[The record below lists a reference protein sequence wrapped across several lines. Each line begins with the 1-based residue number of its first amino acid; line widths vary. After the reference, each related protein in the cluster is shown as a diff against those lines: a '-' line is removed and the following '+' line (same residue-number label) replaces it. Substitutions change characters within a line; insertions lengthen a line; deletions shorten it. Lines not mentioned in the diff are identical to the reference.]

1 MPKIKR
7 FRNMQKSTPQPQC
20 VENTTTEPSGN
31 SSPTNPIVSSPMIEA
46 QPPSSQHVGRESS
59 LPTENTQQTE
69 TSTLKIHNKL
79 KHPHMLHVNPHY
91 PLKTQNKLNIHKTS
105 WTSIFIVLDDLA
117 GVIKK
122 IKVKVKEVKNLPCGE
137 RIIVEFDEIGMPISE
152 GQGVLAG
159 YYGILATDGNLFPIN
174 LERWSRIAETNAQRY
189 CKLTVGRKWAAH
201 RQNLWNE
208 FYVPAKTKDQI
219 ISNVPTGIERSQ
231 WAHFVTYRLKP
242 ETLFMEIGQLPSRG
256 KLYIETHKKED
267 GSFVND
273 AAKDIAVSPNDVVGK
288 VLGPAHSGRVRC
300 MGLGAAPTNAFR
312 NTRLQISYLSLASST
327 TVSSSSSNQWQQKYN
342 NLESALKAYM
352 IMKEGKI
359 PDEFTSFFD
368 SQPQEGGDANEL
380 ESPLGG
386 TIGSSGASNI

>member
-1 MPKIKR
+1 
-7 FRNMQKSTPQPQC
+7 MQKSTPQPQC
-20 VENTTTEPSGN
+20 VENTTTQPSGN

-69 TSTLKIHNKL
+69 TSTHVGCESSLPTENTEQTETSTKQVGCQSLSYWTVDAIDLK
-79 KHPHMLHVNPHY
+79 
-91 PLKTQNKLNIHKTS
+91 
-105 WTSIFIVLDDLA
+105 

-122 IKVKVKEVKNLPCGE
+122 IKVKVKEVNNLPSGE
-137 RIIVEFDEIGMPISE
+137 HIIVEFDEIGMPIGE
-152 GQGVLAG
+152 GQGILTG
-159 YYGILATDGNLFPIN
+159 YCGLLATDGNLFPIN
-174 LERWSRIAETNAQRY
+174 FERIAEANAQRY
-189 CKLTVGRKWAAH
+189 CKLTLGRKWAAH

-208 FYVPAKTKDQI
+208 FYDPAKTKDQI
-219 ISNVPTGIERSQ
+219 ISNVPTGIERTQ
-231 WAHFVTYRLKP
+231 WAHF
-242 ETLFMEIGQLPSRG
+242 
-256 KLYIETHKKED
+256 D

-273 AAKDIAVSPNDVVGK
+273 AAKDIAEQIEAGLTQSTTNESEVSPNDVVDK
-288 VLGPAHSGRVRC
+288 MLSPEHSGRVRC
-300 MGLGAAPTNAFR
+300 MGLGEAPTNAFR
-312 NTRLQISYLSLASST
+312 NTSLRILDLSLASST
-327 TVSSSSSNQWQQKYN
+327 TVSSSSSNKWQQKYN

-368 SQPQEGGDANEL
+368 SQPQEGGDANEH